1 MIISNIAFGISIFAL
16 FMSSIN
22 MGSNI
27 ARIRYLSPNSKYSH
41 LSMKEIQ
48 RRIRIFT
55 FVFAVIFSTLLLGL
69 TVLFWLI
76 IFRL

>member
-1 MIISNIAFGISIFAL
+1 MIISNIAFGISILAL

-27 ARIRYLSPNSKYSH
+27 AMYRYLSPNSKYSH
-41 LSMKEIQ
+41 LSMKETQ
-48 RRIRIFT
+48 RRIRIFA